1 MDPSNNFYSY
11 RTALRGANQR
21 SATAHTT
28 REKVGLLI
36 NLVYLTH
43 THTHCWDSCW
53 SFEDGFQNNK
63 LCRAVSLGRVFR
75 PEDYY
80 DVDVINYEIVDIVLS
95 FYKNGFSSLKVKNYI
110 FFFPHFSVSN

>member
-36 NLVYLTH
+36 KHGLSNTH
-43 THTHCWDSCW
+43 THVLRIPGGVSG
-53 SFEDGFQNNK
+53 SGFGMRNTVE
-63 LCRAVSLGRVFR
+63 LFDREWCLGLGDIWRN
-75 PEDYY
+75 Y
-80 DVDVINYEIVDIVLS
+80 VIVHVVICLFFYILYLAFIYGVCVYREPPPIVGIT
-95 FYKNGFSSLKVKNYI
+95 
-110 FFFPHFSVSN
+110 